1 MLAAV
6 VATVKIGVLGLF
18 HPVELEVKPASS
30 QVLVAESGG
39 QMKILD
45 RNRSLK
51 IRSATK
57 VSGRGGTMARFT
69 LSVPGK
75 IKREYTG
82 RLSVLARDGELIPIV
97 EMELE
102 TAVASVVQGEM
113 NNVSIEAMKAQAI
126 VARSYLVSARN
137 RHELFDFCDTTHC
150 QHLREQ
156 PRAGSAVAKSVQTT
170 NGITITY
177 QGQTIPALYSGNC
190 GGHTRTLTEAGW
202 NVDDYPYYG
211 VSCPVKGT
219 ISGHQ
224 LGLCQS
230 GSAELARR
238 GSNYRQII
246 AHFFPATT
254 LANFSNESAL
264 KSDARP
270 KLFDL
275 LVALHFSVPDVDH
288 AMGVHRDIVFVGH

>member
-1 MLAAV
+1 MLAVA

-39 QMKILD
+39 ELHILD
-45 RNRSLK
+45 RNRSLR
-51 IRSATK
+51 IRSAAK
-57 VSGRGGTMARFT
+57 VRGRGGAMARFR
-69 LSVPGK
+69 LSVPGRFS
-75 IKREYTG
+75 REYTG
-82 RLSVLARDGELIPIV
+82 RLTVIARDGELIPIV
-97 EMELE
+97 EMDVE

-113 NNVSIEAMKAQAI
+113 NNVSMEAMKAQAI
-126 VARSYLVSARN
+126 VARSYLVSAKN

-150 QHLREQ
+150 QHLREL
-156 PRAGSAVAKSVQTT
+156 PRAASAVAKSVEAT
-170 NGITITY
+170 NGVTITY

-190 GGHTRTLTEAGW
+190 GGHTRTLVEAGW

-211 VSCPVKGT
+211 VSCPVRGT

-230 GSAELARR
+230 GSAEMARR
-238 GSNYRQII
+238 GSTYRQII

-254 LANFSNESAL
+254 LANFSNEAAL
-264 KSDARP
+264 KGEARP

-288 AMGVHRDIVFVGH
+288 AMGVHRDIVFMGH